1 MPQLLVRRWL
11 LSIRKVFLGE
21 ELNWILR
28 SSDQEDDD
36 TEKLL
41 LMLRMEKENILK
53 LVFWEK
59 ILFHTSSIQLEIEKK
74 EGIIRGIRN
83 IIMKVQSQSFYL
95 PP

>member
-1 MPQLLVRRWL
+1 M
-11 LSIRKVFLGE
+11 GE
-21 ELNWILR
+21 GLNWILR

-41 LMLRMEKENILK
+41 VMLRMEKENILK

>member
-21 ELNWILR
+21 GLNWILR

-41 LMLRMEKENILK
+41 VMLRMEKENILK